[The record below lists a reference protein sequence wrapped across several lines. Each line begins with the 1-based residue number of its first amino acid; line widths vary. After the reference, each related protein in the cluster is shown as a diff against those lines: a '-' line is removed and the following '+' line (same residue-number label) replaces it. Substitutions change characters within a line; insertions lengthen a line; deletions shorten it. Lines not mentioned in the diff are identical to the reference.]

1 MRERFVLFALLTACL
16 LVVPGVGAQQVT
28 GRVVDQQTGEP
39 IAAVQ
44 VFIPG
49 AGIGA
54 LSQQN
59 GRYLLLN
66 VPAGT
71 YTLSAQRIGYREQ
84 TAEITVAAGATVVRD
99 FALSEEALGLDEII
113 VTGTPGGT
121 QRRAIGNAVTV
132 VSVAEVTL
140 AVPASTMEHLL
151 MGRAPGLHF
160 FKAITDMGTGSPIA
174 LRGVGTLS
182 LRSEPLIYVDGVR
195 VNNSATAG
203 PGLGLRDR
211 QKGGEVNVL
220 NDFNPGD
227 IESIEIIKGPAAAT
241 LYGTE
246 ASAGVIQI
254 ITKRGVEGAPE
265 FNMSV
270 RQGINYIRDP
280 SERVGTKWGCRN
292 TYTYPC
298 DESTGLFPFDPYE
311 EANLLI
317 REGAFPWPTENL
329 FQNGHGQGYNLDVR
343 GGSQAIRYFLSAS
356 YEDDESFVWYSRQDA
371 LRLRANVGV
380 VFNESFSLDVS
391 TGYVDGY
398 ARFSNVPTT
407 QAALWEDIQQGN
419 GYCLPRINPG
429 ACPRQMG
436 FRAHLP
442 SDVAKIE
449 ANRAYK
455 RFTAGATLN
464 FTAGGWLSSRVV
476 VGIDHGQD
484 ENTSLFPLETEL
496 QPLYKETVDGG
507 VELARPTNTNTTVD
521 ASATASYDLTDS
533 WSTATSVGGQ
543 FYKKT
548 ESLFAV
554 RGSGFP
560 HPESRTVNQTP
571 AASSIIFYDFIEN
584 RSLGFYVQEELS
596 WNDRLFV
603 TGAFRFD
610 DNSAF
615 GANFEPVTYPKFS
628 ATWVVSEESF
638 WNVGLVNSLRVRGAW
653 GQAGRQPNAFAG
665 RNTYT
670 MAAGP
675 GGTSMFQPAG
685 PGDPDVGPEV
695 STELE
700 LGFDVALLDD
710 RVAAEFSWF
719 SKTNKNAL
727 LAIPLPESAGFA
739 GLVDRNVGRLDN
751 WGWEAT
757 LRSRIYESRGF
768 AFTLDLSA
776 SHVDNEVKSLG
787 GITKGTRNLKAGWPY
802 PARGGAYMLT
812 SAEFDPNG
820 TAVDAEGRRIAAHC
834 RSAVPLGDG
843 IEYGSLPG
851 PVVPCDEI
859 SRSEL
864 ILFGPWFDPYTFAVS
879 PQISLLNNSIII
891 QAVATGHYGRTG
903 STPHGAAC
911 HRLYHNCRP
920 AKTLDPFWSALM
932 YWGAYPQHT
941 AYDANFWKLRQIG
954 VRYRLPESLLSRIG
968 ATRAS
973 LSLSADEVAI
983 LWREHRDQI
992 FGQRIAD
999 PEIGGGNTVL
1009 GVETFTNA
1017 APLSSVKVEMR
1028 VTF

>member
-28 GRVVDQQTGEP
+28 GRVLDQRTGEP
-39 IAAVQ
+39 MAAVQ
-44 VFIPG
+44 VFV
-49 AGIGA
+49 AGSGVGA

-71 YTLSAQRIGYREQ
+71 HTLTAQRIGYRIQ

-99 FALSEEALGLDEII
+99 FALREQALGLDEII

-121 QRRAIGNAVTV
+121 QRRAIGNSVTAVA
-132 VSVAEVTL
+132 VAEVTQ
-140 AVPASTMEHLL
+140 AVPVQNVQDLL
-151 MGRAPGLHF
+151 TGRAPGLHF
-160 FKAITDMGTGSPIA
+160 IRAVTDMGTGSAVAI
-174 LRGVGTLS
+174 RGVGTLS
-182 LRSEPLIYVDGVR
+182 LRSEPLLYVDGVR

-211 QKGGEVNVL
+211 EQGGEVNVL
-220 NDFNPGD
+220 SDFNPAD

-254 ITKRGVEGAPE
+254 ITKKGVEGAPE
-265 FNMSV
+265 FNLSV
-270 RQGINYIRDP
+270 RQRLNYIRDP
-280 SERVGTKWGCRN
+280 AQRVGTKWACRN
-292 TYTYPC
+292 LYTYPC
-298 DESTGLFPFDPYE
+298 EGTNLFSFNAYE

-329 FQNGHGQGYNLDVR
+329 FQTGYGQGYNLDVR
-343 GGSQAIRYFLSAS
+343 GGTQTMRYFLSAN

-371 LRLRANVGV
+371 LRLRANLGV

-391 TGYVDGY
+391 TGYMDGF

-419 GYCLPRINPG
+419 GFCLPRINPD

-449 ANRAYK
+449 ATRAYK

-476 VGIDHGQD
+476 LGIDHGQD

-496 QPLYKETVDGG
+496 QPIYKETVDGG
-507 VELARPTNTNTTVD
+507 VELARPTNTNSSVD
-521 ASATASYDLTDS
+521 ASATARLGLSDS
-533 WSTATSVGGQ
+533 WSTATSVGAQ
-543 FYKKT
+543 FYKKIH
-548 ESLFAV
+548 SNFAV

-560 HPESRTVNQTP
+560 HPSSRTVNQTP
-571 AASSIIFYDFIEN
+571 AASSILFFDFVEN

-653 GQAGRQPNAFAG
+653 GEAGRQPSAFAG
-665 RNTYT
+665 RNTYGL
-670 MAAGP
+670 AAGP

-710 RVAAEFSWF
+710 RVAAEFTWY

-727 LAIPLPESAGFA
+727 LAIPLPESAGFP

-757 LRSRIYESRGF
+757 LGSRIYESPSF
-768 AFTLDLSA
+768 AFTLDLNA

-787 GITKGTRNLKAGWPY
+787 GITNGTQNMKIGFPF
-802 PARGGAYMLT
+802 PARTSAYNVV

-820 TAVDAEGRRIAAHC
+820 AIADPEGRRISADC

-843 IEYGSLPG
+843 IEYGNLPG
-851 PVVPCDEI
+851 PVVNCAEI

-864 ILFGPWFDPYTFAVS
+864 LLYGPKFDTYVFAVS

-891 QAVATGHYGRTG
+891 QALATGHYGRQG
-903 STPHGAAC
+903 QTPHSAAC
-911 HRLYHNCRP
+911 GRLYHNCRP
-920 AKTLDPFWSALM
+920 AKTLDP
-932 YWGAYPQHT
+932 YWT
-941 AYDANFWKLRQIG
+941 AVQMFYRSRQGSTHLANFWKLRQIG
-954 VRYRLPESLLSRIG
+954 VRYRLPESLISRIG
-968 ATRAS
+968 STRAS
-973 LSLSADEVAI
+973 LNLSADEVAI
-983 LWREHRDQI
+983 LWRKHEDSI
-992 FGQRIAD
+992 FGQRISD
-999 PEIGGGNTVL
+999 PEVKAGNIGWAGT
-1009 GVETFTNA
+1009 ETFMNA
-1017 APLSSVKVEMR
+1017 APLSSVKVELR